1 MSALGWLALVYA
13 VLAAKL
19 VLGPR
24 MPESDF
30 MPDPI
35 LVLAI
40 LSLVTIEHP
49 LAFAIAGAV
58 GLIGDL
64 LWGERLGT
72 SLLCLLLVGYW
83 LGGVRRWF
91 ELERPGRAI
100 GAAWLLAAVVL
111 LARGLL
117 THALEGQ
124 AIADPEAMVLRA
136 AWEGLWCA
144 VAVYLSHLAIQHARQ
159 RVGVIFQGAG

>member
-1 MSALGWLALVYA
+1 MSALGWLAIVYA
-13 VLAAKL
+13 VLATKL
-19 VLGPR
+19 ALGPR
-24 MPESDF
+24 MPQSDF
-30 MPDPI
+30 FPDPI

-58 GLIGDL
+58 GLVGDL
-64 LWGERLGT
+64 LWGDRLGT

-83 LGGVRRWF
+83 FGGVRRWF
-91 ELERPGRAI
+91 EIDRPGRAI
-100 GAAWLLAAVVL
+100 GAAWLLAGVVF

-117 THALEGQ
+117 THALAGQ

-144 VAVYLSHLAIQHARQ
+144 VAVYLSHLVIQHTRQ
-159 RVGVIFQGAG
+159 RVGVIFQASG